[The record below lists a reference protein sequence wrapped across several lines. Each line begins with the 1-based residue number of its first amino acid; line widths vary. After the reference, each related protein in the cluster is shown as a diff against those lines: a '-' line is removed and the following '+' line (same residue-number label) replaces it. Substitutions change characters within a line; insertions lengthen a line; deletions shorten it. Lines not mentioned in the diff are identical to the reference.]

1 VEELL
6 NQSGQFVQ
14 LKVKNPA
21 KASELLAQ
29 LPNAA
34 KIETNGSYV
43 QVSGIES
50 ETAVAHLTQNGII
63 PSEVQS
69 QKSDLESLFLELT
82 K

>member
-1 VEELL
+1 
-6 NQSGQFVQ
+6 
-14 LKVKNPA
+14 
-21 KASELLAQ
+21 
-29 LPNAA
+29 
-34 KIETNGSYV
+34 V
-43 QVSGIES
+43 QVSGIDS